1 MKNNISDKNGLKK
14 NLQQK
19 RSELTQLFSQN
30 GVVASYLFGSQTTG
44 KAGPLSDIDLAVL
57 FEQAIPKNHWGKL
70 KLHLL
75 TELIGF
81 FRSNRVDLVC
91 LNEAPPFLAYEEII
105 RSGKLIFSKNDD
117 QRLLFEIQAF
127 HRYVDTEPLRR
138 IQRMY
143 LTEAIEEKARTLKST
158 RGIQW

>member
-1 MKNNISDKNGLKK
+1 MNKK
-14 NLQQK
+14 TLIEILQQK
-19 RSELTQLFSQN
+19 RVELTQLLSQN
-30 GVVASYLFGSQTTG
+30 GVIASYLFGSQTTG

-57 FEQAIPKNHWGKL
+57 FERAIPKKIRGKL

-75 TELIGF
+75 TEFIGF

-105 RSGKLIFSKNDD
+105 RSGRLIFSNNEE

-143 LTEAIEEKARTLKST
+143 LTEAIDEKARTMKSA
-158 RGIQW
+158 RGIKW